1 MRLTSPAAL
10 RTVVG
15 TGQGV
20 RARMVVRVEAHGH
33 HERDRMRGHPQ
44 QLIIAG
50 EAGDSQEERAAGHGG
65 QGAAQQQTEAR
76 VRRSS
81 RWTGRPSR
89 RRATAVASHRRLPTS
104 STRAAHTV
112 PPRTRTRILV
122 GLDVARLHPARH
134 LVVQEGGVRPGFVQ
148 PHPHRALV
156 QPERRDDVRAR
167 AVMDEQR
174 EHQRQRRFRV
184 VQPVQA

>member
-65 QGAAQQQTEAR
+65 QGAAQQQVDGQAVTA
-76 VRRSS
+76 S
-81 RWTGRPSR
+81 RDSGGQPQATAHVEHEGRPHH
-89 RRATAVASHRRLPTS
+89 AP
-104 STRAAHTV
+104 AHTH
-112 PPRTRTRILV
+112 PDLV